1 MQSPP
6 EDLIETLGRKY
17 MWWPPVGGEPHP
29 PARIIAQVMN
39 LGTYEDIR
47 RLEGVVTP
55 ERLAEVMR
63 AAKPGWFSP
72 RSWEFWRGRRRLS
85 ACGLTVPDEP
95 PRRSIPAS
103 LV

>member
-17 MWWPPVGGEPHP
+17 MWWGPAGDRPHP

-47 RLEGVVTP
+47 QLESAVPP
-55 ERLAEVMR
+55 ERLAGIMR
-63 AAKPGWFSP
+63 NAQPGWFSG
-72 RSWEFWRGRRRLS
+72 RSWEFWRGRLS
-85 ACGLTVPDEP
+85 ASGLTVPDEP
-95 PRRSIPAS
+95 PRRSIRAS

>member
-1 MQSPP
+1 MQSSI

-17 MWWPPVGGEPHP
+17 VWWPPTGDQPHQ

-47 RLEGVVTP
+47 RLERAVPP

-63 AAKPGWFSP
+63 AAEPGWFSP
-72 RSWEFWRGRRRLS
+72 RSWEFWRGRLS
-85 ACGLTVPDEP
+85 VEGFIVADEP
-95 PRRSIPAS
+95 PRRSFRARD
-103 LV
+103 L